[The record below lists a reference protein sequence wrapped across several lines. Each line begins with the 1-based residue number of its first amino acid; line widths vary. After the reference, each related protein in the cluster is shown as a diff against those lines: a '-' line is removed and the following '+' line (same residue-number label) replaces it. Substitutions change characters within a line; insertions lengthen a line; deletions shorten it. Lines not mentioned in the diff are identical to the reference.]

1 MLTINSNIELLTFD
15 QLAKATSQT
24 ETTEL
29 LEQYDCD
36 ESLLYARVS
45 LLKDD
50 QGNRSG
56 LFRQTTKQ
64 P

>member
-1 MLTINSNIELLTFD
+1 MLTTNSNIELITFDQLND

-45 LLKDD
+45 LLEDD
-50 QGNRSG
+50 HGIGAG
-56 LFRQTTKQ
+56 LCK
-64 P
+64 